1 MGLIGNGTGKSTFR
15 EKIAISFVLII
26 LIPVLL
32 YRTATNKPTGFGGS
46 INWLWFLG
54 PLVIP
59 FRWAGRGWQAT
70 RRALGWDQL
79 R

>member
-1 MGLIGNGTGKSTFR
+1 MRKRENFGLIVLVILFLPV
-15 EKIAISFVLII
+15 IAYKNVRNPSSAV
-26 LIPVLL
+26 
-32 YRTATNKPTGFGGS
+32 R
-46 INWLWFLG
+46 INWSWFLG

-59 FRWAGRGWQAT
+59 IRWAGRGWQAT